1 MSDTR
6 DMSLPAS
13 CIPNSV
19 TALRI
24 AGAVMLPVF
33 EPLSIPFL
41 ACYLFCGITDTADGF
56 LARHLHAESRFGAAF
71 DGCADAVFFLISLTI
86 FLSYFSFPLWVWGVC
101 FCVAAVKIAALILRY
116 KKTGVFGF
124 SSGRLNKAAGVVLF
138 LFPFLALAAGLEAAA
153 LICGIPAAVA
163 AGYELHA
170 VRVS

>member
-1 MSDTR
+1 MPHIIRCIPNIMTLFR
-6 DMSLPAS
+6 LAGALMLPFLEAMSLP
-13 CIPNSV
+13 
-19 TALRI
+19 
-24 AGAVMLPVF
+24 
-33 EPLSIPFL
+33 FL
-41 ACYLFCGITDTADGF
+41 VCYLFCGITDTADGF

-116 KKTGVFGF
+116 KKTRVFGF

-138 LFPFLALAAGLEAAA
+138 LFPFLALAAGMEAAA
-153 LICGIPAAVA
+153 FICGIAAAVA
-163 AGYELHA
+163 AVYELHT